1 MKYLFTLFF
10 IFILDAKIQAQETLI
25 NETFETGWTGDSN
38 VIPVE
43 NEEGTPAANLKLQ
56 GWGDG
61 FTFTV
66 VNDAGNGANSS
77 DYFAKMNRGGTANY
91 AVIQRL
97 VEATIGDVY
106 EYNISLKPDVAGQA
120 GSLKLEVIDLANNN
134 NVVAGPVKPTGG
146 AWNDLTLSYTAAA
159 TQNYAFRITKNWG
172 NAGASFDNISLV
184 CTGCSTASVS
194 DVNDFQFNIY
204 PTPAKDVIS
213 FQSELPLE
221 RVEIFSLTGSKVL
234 SQLNNVKQV
243 EVGNLAKGIY
253 MLKATATDGKVATQK
268 LIKY

>member
-1 MKYLFTLFF
+1 MKHLFTFLLFLF
-10 IFILDAKIQAQETLI
+10 LVQTQAQETLI
-25 NETFETGWTGDSN
+25 NETFETDWTADSN
-38 VIPVE
+38 VIPAE

-66 VNDAGNGANSS
+66 VNNAGNGASS
-77 DYFAKMNRGGTANY
+77 SNHFAKMNHGGSGNY
-91 AVIQRL
+91 AAIQHV
-97 VEATIGDVY
+97 VEATVGDEYV
-106 EYNISLKPDVAGQA
+106 YNISLKPDVAGQA

-134 NVVAGPVKPTGG
+134 SVVAGPEKLTGG
-146 AWNDLTLSYTAAA
+146 AWSDLTLSYTAAA
-159 TQNYAFRITKNWG
+159 TQNYAFRVTKLWG
-172 NAGASFDNISLV
+172 NAGASFDNISLTV
-184 CTGCSTASVS
+184 VRATNSVS

-204 PTPAKDVIS
+204 PNPAKDIIG

-234 SQLNNVKQV
+234 SQTNNMKQV

-253 MLKATATDGKVATQK
+253 MLKASAADGKVATQK
-268 LIKY
+268 LIKE

>member
-1 MKYLFTLFF
+1 MRHLFTFLLFLF
-10 IFILDAKIQAQETLI
+10 IAQTQAQETLI
-25 NETFETGWTGDSN
+25 NETFETGWTADSN
-38 VIPVE
+38 VIPAE

-77 DYFAKMNRGGTANY
+77 DYFAKMNHGGAANY

-106 EYNISLKPDVAGQA
+106 EYNISLKPDLAGQA

-134 NVVAGPVKPTGG
+134 SVVAGPVKPSGG
-146 AWNDLTLSYTAAA
+146 AWSDLTLSYTAAA
-159 TQNYAFRITKNWG
+159 TQNYAFRVTKVWG
-172 NAGASFDNISLV
+172 NAGASFDNISLTV
-184 CTGCSTASVS
+184 VPSTASNS
-194 DVNDFQFNIY
+194 YLKDFQFSIY
-204 PTPAKDVIS
+204 PNPANNVIR

-221 RVEIFSLTGSKVL
+221 SVEIFSLTGSKVL
-234 SQLNNVKQV
+234 SQSNNVEQV
-243 EVGNLAKGIY
+243 EVGNLANGIY
-253 MLKATATDGKVATQK
+253 VLRASAADGKVATQK
-268 LIKY
+268 LIKE

>member
-1 MKYLFTLFF
+1 MKHLFTFLLFLF
-10 IFILDAKIQAQETLI
+10 VAQTQAQETLI
-25 NETFETGWTGDSN
+25 DETFETGWTADSN
-38 VIPVE
+38 VIPAE

-56 GWGDG
+56 GWGEG

-77 DYFAKMNRGGTANY
+77 DYFAKINRGGTANY

-97 VEATIGDVY
+97 VEATIGNVY

-134 NVVAGPVKPTGG
+134 SVVAGPVKPTGG
-146 AWNDLTLSYTAAA
+146 AWSDLNLSYTAAA
-159 TQNYAFRITKNWG
+159 TQNYAFRVTKVWG
-172 NAGASFDNISLV
+172 NAGASFDNISLTV
-184 CTGCSTASVS
+184 VPSTASAS
-194 DVNDFQFNIY
+194 YLKDFQFSIY
-204 PTPAKDVIS
+204 PNPANNVIS

-221 RVEIFSLTGSKVL
+221 SVEIFSLTGSKVL
-234 SQLNNVKQV
+234 SQSKNIEQV

-253 MLKATATDGKVATQK
+253 MLKATVADGKVATQK
-268 LIKY
+268 LIRE

>member
-1 MKYLFTLFF
+1 MRHLFTFLLFLF
-10 IFILDAKIQAQETLI
+10 IAQTQSQETLI
-25 NETFETGWTGDSN
+25 NETFETGWTADSN
-38 VIPVE
+38 VIPAE

-66 VNDAGNGANSS
+66 VNDSGNGANSS

-106 EYNISLKPDVAGQA
+106 EYKISLKPDVAGQV

-134 NVVAGPVKPTGG
+134 SVVAGPVKPTGG
-146 AWNDLTLSYTAAA
+146 AWSDLTLSYTAAA
-159 TQNYAFRITKNWG
+159 TQNYAFRVTKVWG
-172 NAGASFDNISLV
+172 NAGASFDNISLTV
-184 CTGCSTASVS
+184 VPSTASVS
-194 DVNDFQFNIY
+194 YLKDFQFSIY
-204 PTPAKDVIS
+204 PNPSNNVIR

-221 RVEIFSLTGSKVL
+221 SVEIFSLTGSKVL
-234 SQLNNVKQV
+234 SQLNNVEQI

-253 MLKATATDGKVATQK
+253 MLKASAADGKVATQK
-268 LIKY
+268 LIKE